1 MSMESMTQLYNKVKP
16 FLAVILLQFGY
27 AGLSIICKFALNK
40 GMSQHV
46 FVVYRSAIATV
57 VTAPFAVVLDRSP
70 SPRYCFFFFF
80 LLQISSLLLFTLFKL
95 FCSVLHVE
103 RDDKAN
109 HFKLIL
115 LTGRGGQS

>member
-1 MSMESMTQLYNKVKP
+1 MESKTQLYNKVKP

-46 FVVYRSAIATV
+46 LVVYRSAIATV
-57 VTAPFAVVLDRSP
+57 VIAPFAIVLDRSP

-80 LLQISSLLLFTLFKL
+80 FCFKSPRYCCLHCLNYFLQCYMLSEMK
-95 FCSVLHVE
+95 
-103 RDDKAN
+103 
-109 HFKLIL
+109 KLITL
-115 LTGRGGQS
+115 N

>member
-1 MSMESMTQLYNKVKP
+1 MESKTQLYNKVKP

-46 FVVYRSAIATV
+46 LVVYRSAIATV
-57 VTAPFAVVLDRSP
+57 VIAPFAIVLDRSP

-80 LLQISSLLLFTLFKL
+80 FLLKISSLLLFTLFKL
-95 FCSVLHVE
+95 FSSVLYVE
-103 RDDKAN
+103 RDEKAN